1 MSLEALSAV
10 RVYTASRHSQARA
23 DTPASVTVVTA
34 QQIEEHGYRTLADVL
49 AMVRGFFTTND
60 RNYSSVGVR
69 GFARPGDFNT
79 RVLLLV
85 DGHRL
90 NDNIYDQA
98 MLGTEFPMDVAL
110 IDRIEII
117 RGPVSALYGSNA
129 LFAVINI
136 FTKHGRELAG
146 WEFASGAGSQNVR
159 VGRISYGQQLERL
172 EFLISGS
179 FYGSR
184 GNNALSYPEL
194 ASPETNNGVASHLDG
209 DQLGSALLN
218 ATLGDFTL
226 RGLYGT
232 RTKEIPTA
240 SYDTVFN
247 AAGTATTDDHSYADL
262 EYKHTFVQP
271 WEVRARGFYDRKCY
285 QGTYVYPSV
294 NNPND
299 AAQTSPEE
307 DFSDGRWW
315 GVEGQVSHLI
325 GDRNRAVAG
334 MEYRDNFHQSQ
345 TTWDLNPF
353 VLELQDGRSSYVA
366 AVYGQDDL
374 TISRK
379 LKFDGEVRWDHS
391 SQGGEDSVDPRVA
404 LIYEPREA
412 TAVKLTYGQAFR
424 LPTVYE
430 RYYSVA
436 PNTANPALTPE
447 KIRTTELI
455 WEESLTQKASLSASV
470 FSSQMKDL
478 ITQVTQADG
487 SLQFENVQNVNSNG
501 LELELSG
508 RLTPGPAW
516 TAIYSFQETR
526 DADTK
531 LLLSNSPRTLGKLLL
546 SEEVPRTGMVAS
558 MDAAYRS
565 RIEAPGGVSVSP
577 FTVVNVT
584 VLRKKI
590 EGRGTISASVYNLLG
605 KRYADP
611 APGANP
617 ELQIPQDGRTFRVE
631 ASWRLGKR

>member
-1 MSLEALSAV
+1 
-10 RVYTASRHSQARA
+10 
-23 DTPASVTVVTA
+23 
-34 QQIEEHGYRTLADVL
+34 
-49 AMVRGFFTTND
+49 
-60 RNYSSVGVR
+60 
-69 GFARPGDFNT
+69 
-79 RVLLLV
+79 
-85 DGHRL
+85 
-90 NDNIYDQA
+90 
-98 MLGTEFPMDVAL
+98 
-110 IDRIEII
+110 
-117 RGPVSALYGSNA
+117 
-129 LFAVINI
+129 
-136 FTKHGRELAG
+136 
-146 WEFASGAGSQNVR
+146 
-159 VGRISYGQQLERL
+159 
-172 EFLISGS
+172 
-179 FYGSR
+179 
-184 GNNALSYPEL
+184 
-194 ASPETNNGVASHLDG
+194 
-209 DQLGSALLN
+209 
-218 ATLGDFTL
+218 
-226 RGLYGT
+226 
-232 RTKEIPTA
+232 
-240 SYDTVFN
+240 
-247 AAGTATTDDHSYADL
+247 
-262 EYKHTFVQP
+262 
-271 WEVRARGFYDRKCY
+271 
-285 QGTYVYPSV
+285 
-294 NNPND
+294 
-299 AAQTSPEE
+299 
-307 DFSDGRWW
+307 
-315 GVEGQVSHLI
+315 
-325 GDRNRAVAG
+325 
-334 MEYRDNFHQSQ
+334 
-345 TTWDLNPF
+345 
-353 VLELQDGRSSYVA
+353 
-366 AVYGQDDL
+366 
-374 TISRK
+374 
-379 LKFDGEVRWDHS
+379 
-391 SQGGEDSVDPRVA
+391 
-404 LIYEPREA
+404 
-412 TAVKLTYGQAFR
+412 VKLTYGQAFR